1 MSRNGLWLLTAVLI
15 SGCLAGSVVAEER
28 ILDYHS
34 DITIAADGSMVVDE
48 MIEVRAEG
56 RQINRGIYRD
66 FPTRYT
72 DRFGNDY
79 VVDFDVV
86 SVRRDGVAEEWH
98 SEKLSNG
105 IRVYAGSAN
114 RTVKPGDYVYS
125 IRYRTSRQLGFFT
138 DHDELYWNVT
148 GSGWGFPIDQA
159 SALVKLPGRPTV
171 GDISVEGYTGRFGTS
186 GRDYTSWVDAAQAG
200 IRSSRPLAAGEGLTV
215 VVSFPKGLVVE
226 PTAIDRA
233 GYLLKDNVGAL
244 LALLALLGSAAYLL
258 VTWHRAGRDPDA
270 GVIFAHYE
278 PPEGYSPASARYIS
292 RMSYD
297 AGAFS
302 AAVINLAVKGH
313 LRIEKSD
320 KDYSLSKTRSDSA
333 LAPGEAA
340 LLDKLFTE
348 GLTLALD
355 NKNHA
360 IVSAARKAHR
370 KALRRDYLNIYFRKN
385 GVLLLPSLLGSVVL
399 FILTLLLGAVT
410 PLAIG
415 LFVFT
420 ALLHVLFAYLLKAPT
435 RRGRLLLDRLEGF
448 KLYLNVAEKDDLNI
462 RHPPEKTPALFERYL
477 PFALALG
484 VEQAW
489 AEQFTEV
496 FARLAVEQGQSYQP
510 HWYSGNFDAMR
521 LGSFTSD
528 VSSSFTSAISSA
540 GTPPGSSS
548 GGGGGGFSGGGGG
561 GGGGGGW

>member
-171 GDISVEGYTGRFGTS
+171 GDISVEGYTGRFSTS

>member
-1 MSRNGLWLLTAVLI
+1 
-15 SGCLAGSVVAEER
+15 
-28 ILDYHS
+28 
-34 DITIAADGSMVVDE
+34 
-48 MIEVRAEG
+48 
-56 RQINRGIYRD
+56 
-66 FPTRYT
+66 
-72 DRFGNDY
+72 
-79 VVDFDVV
+79 
-86 SVRRDGVAEEWH
+86 
-98 SEKLSNG
+98 
-105 IRVYAGSAN
+105 
-114 RTVKPGDYVYS
+114 
-125 IRYRTSRQLGFFT
+125 
-138 DHDELYWNVT
+138 
-148 GSGWGFPIDQA
+148 
-159 SALVKLPGRPTV
+159 
-171 GDISVEGYTGRFGTS
+171 
-186 GRDYTSWVDAAQAG
+186 
-200 IRSSRPLAAGEGLTV
+200 V

-415 LFVFT
+415 LFLLT

-521 LGSFTSD
+521 LDSFTSD